1 MRQWIAVGAAIG
13 LVIVSL
19 PYVREHTENIS
30 EDLSREAPPQGAPT
44 VHRLVTP
51 PPLSH
56 IDLTQI
62 DASGEVS
69 TAPAHGER
77 VAELTLDS
85 HYQRAAKRMLREG
98 KVPEAS
104 IVMTDVKTGEVL
116 VWANH
121 AEDGPLRDFASEATA
136 PSASVFKIV
145 TGAGLMEQGL
155 RPRTKVCYRGGK
167 SRLTENDLVPDER
180 RDKWCATMSEALG
193 RSLNTVFAR
202 MANEHLTREQLTDVA
217 GRLGWDTEVP
227 FDVPVSMSRL
237 DLPEDDFGLAKT
249 AAGFWNT
256 TLSPFQAVNLATTI
270 ANQGEMVRLS
280 IVRRVQ
286 DEDGDLYQASGERQV
301 YRRVLN
307 ERTADM
313 VRVMMEN
320 TVHNGTGYKSFHD
333 RAGRPYL
340 PKIRVAGKTGT
351 LMRPKPEG
359 PLYTWFVGFAP
370 SDAPEVAISVL
381 ASNRPAWRVKAT
393 TLAAKMLR
401 VYFADKGRK
410 GVRHPY
416 KKRAKR
422 D

>member
-13 LVIVSL
+13 LVIASL
-19 PYVREHTENIS
+19 PYLREHTAALSEN
-30 EDLSREAPPQGAPT
+30 LSQEAPAEGAAT

-62 DASGEVS
+62 DASGEVA

-77 VAELTLDS
+77 VAELTLDP
-85 HYQRAAKRMLREG
+85 HYQRAAMRMLRER

-104 IVMTDVKTGEVL
+104 IVMTDVRTGEVL

-121 AEDGPLRDFASEATA
+121 AEDGPLRDFASEASA
-136 PSASVFKIV
+136 PSASIFKIV

-155 RPRTKVCYRGGK
+155 RPSTKVCYRGGK
-167 SRLTENDLVPDER
+167 SRLTEDDLVPNER
-180 RDKWCATMSEALG
+180 RDKWCATMSEAMG

-202 MANEHLTREQLTDVA
+202 MANEHINREQLTNVA
-217 GRLGWDTEVP
+217 SRLGWDAEIP
-227 FDVPVSMSRL
+227 FDVPVTTSRL
-237 DLPEDDFGLAKT
+237 DFPEDDFGLAKS

-270 ANQGEMVRLS
+270 ANQGEMIRLS

-286 DEDGDLYQASGERQV
+286 DEDGDLYQSSGERQP
-301 YRRVLN
+301 YRRSLDP
-307 ERTADM
+307 RTADM
-313 VRVMMEN
+313 VRTMMEN
-320 TVHNGTGYKSFHD
+320 TVHNGTSYKAFHD

-370 SDAPEVAISVL
+370 SDAPEVAIAVL
-381 ASNRPAWRVKAT
+381 ASNRPAWRVKAN

-401 VYFADKGRK
+401 VYFADQGRK

-416 KKRAKR
+416 EKRAKKN
-422 D
+422 

>member
-19 PYVREHTENIS
+19 PHVKEHTAGLAEN
-30 EDLSREAPPQGAPT
+30 LSHEAPAEGAPT

-56 IDLTQI
+56 IDLTKI
-62 DASGEVS
+62 DASGEVA

-77 VAELTLDS
+77 VAELTLDP

-136 PSASVFKIV
+136 PSASVFKIA

-155 RPRTKVCYRGGK
+155 RPTTKVCYRGGK
-167 SRLTENDLVPDER
+167 SRLTEGDLVPDER
-180 RDKWCATMSEALG
+180 RDKWCATMSEAMG
-193 RSLNTVFAR
+193 RSLNTIFAR
-202 MANEHLTREQLTDVA
+202 KANDHLTREQLTDVA
-217 GRLGWDTEVP
+217 SRLGWDQEIP
-227 FDVPVSMSRL
+227 FDVPVSISRL
-237 DLPEDDFGLAKT
+237 DFPEDDFGLAKT

-256 TLSPFQAVNLATTI
+256 TLSPFQAVNLVTTI
-270 ANQGEMVRLS
+270 ANQGEMIRLS

-286 DEDGDLYQASGERQV
+286 DEDGDLYQSSGERQPF
-301 YRRVLN
+301 RRVLD

-320 TVHNGTGYKSFHD
+320 TVHNGTSYKSFHD

-340 PKIRVAGKTGT
+340 PNIRVAGKTGT
-351 LMRPKPEG
+351 LQRPKPEG

-401 VYFADKGRK
+401 VYFADHERK